1 MKVTVQLF
9 AEFRRVTGIERFEV
23 ELPAAARVGDV
34 VEAARARYPV
44 LRNYAKST
52 LVARGMEFAVADEL
66 VSEGDEISLMPP
78 VAGG

>member
-9 AEFRRVTGIERFEV
+9 AEFRRVTGTERFEL
-23 ELPAAARVGDV
+23 ELPTSARVGDV
-34 VEAARARYPV
+34 VEATRVRFPV

-52 LVARGMEFAVADEL
+52 LVARGLDFARADDP
-66 VSEGDEISLMPP
+66 VRAGDEISLMPP